1 MNNKNIENRLFKD
14 TYFLFERLN
23 FDVYLESENRSEIL
37 LALPRCTKC
46 GTPWRFD
53 ISQCFFCGSI
63 NSFLIKDENNNYISA
78 TNSSQKKRRY
88 YPCINDKC
96 LSNKKDVE
104 NMIKNKY
111 NGVFARKSPFN
122 TPLEN
127 CLKCGNDSYVYDT
140 ALIKIY
146 VIDDTMQNI
155 NYDKKYDGIIL
166 RLYKQNKI
174 KFLIQNPENKLLTIF
189 KFAEKN
195 PTNEIEFNEKE
206 FKSEI
211 ERLIQNPEAF
221 SYTY

>member
-1 MNNKNIENRLFKD
+1 MNNKKAENRLFKD

-63 NSFLIKDENNNYISA
+63 NSFLIKDENNNYVSA
-78 TNSSQKKRRY
+78 TNASQKMRRY
-88 YPCINDKC
+88 YPCINEKC
-96 LSNKKDVE
+96 LSNEKDVE
-104 NMIKNKY
+104 KMIKSKY
-111 NGVFARKSPFN
+111 NGVFDRKSPFN
-122 TPLEN
+122 TTLEN
-127 CLKCGNDSYVYDT
+127 CLKCGNDSYLYDT

-146 VIDDTMQNI
+146 VIDDPMQNI

-166 RLYKQNKI
+166 RLYKQKMI

-189 KFAEKN
+189 KFADK
-195 PTNEIEFNEKE
+195 TVMNEIE

-211 ERLIQNPEAF
+211 EKLIQNPEAF
-221 SYTY
+221 SYTP